1 MNVYNVSNDLI
12 IKMDNNVIY
21 VDNESDKDK
30 YKLYLLEG
38 NSELFSININSEW
51 QRFQENNKLL
61 FNIEAN
67 DALVINNDLR
77 IVLNGCYDVLSNS
90 GDIFIVKRWL
100 LWLLIDI
107 IH

>member
-21 VDNESDKDK
+21 VDNESNKNR

-38 NSELFSININSEW
+38 NSELFSININSEL
-51 QRFQENNKLL
+51 QRFQKNNKLL

-90 GDIFIVKRWL
+90 GDIFIVKR
-100 LWLLIDI
+100 
-107 IH
+107 

>member
-1 MNVYNVSNDLI
+1 MDVYNVSNDLI

-21 VDNESDKDK
+21 VDNESNKDR
-30 YKLYLLEG
+30 YKLYFLKG
-38 NSELFSININSEW
+38 SSELFSININSEL

-67 DALVINNDLR
+67 DALVVNNDLR

-90 GDIFIVKRWL
+90 GDIFIVKR
-100 LWLLIDI
+100 
-107 IH
+107 

>member
-38 NSELFSININSEW
+38 NSELFSININSE
-51 QRFQENNKLL
+51 
-61 FNIEAN
+61 
-67 DALVINNDLR
+67 
-77 IVLNGCYDVLSNS
+77 
-90 GDIFIVKRWL
+90 
-100 LWLLIDI
+100 
-107 IH
+107 

>member
-1 MNVYNVSNDLI
+1 MDVYNISNDLI

-21 VDNESDKDK
+21 VDNESNKDR

-38 NSELFSININSEW
+38 NSELFSVNINSEL

-67 DALVINNDLR
+67 DALVINNDLK

-90 GDIFIVKRWL
+90 GDIFIVKR
-100 LWLLIDI
+100 
-107 IH
+107 

>member
-21 VDNESDKDK
+21 IDNESNNDR

-38 NSELFSININSEW
+38 NSELFSININSEL

-61 FNIEAN
+61 FSIEAN
-67 DALVINNDLR
+67 DSLVINSDLM
-77 IVLNGCYDVLSNS
+77 IVLGGCYDVLSNS
-90 GDIFIVKRWL
+90 GDIFIVKR
-100 LWLLIDI
+100 
-107 IH
+107 

>member
-1 MNVYNVSNDLI
+1 MNVYNVSNVLI

-21 VDNESDKDK
+21 VDNESNKDR

-38 NSELFSININSEW
+38 NSELFSVNINSEL

-67 DALVINNDLR
+67 DALVINNDLK

-90 GDIFIVKRWL
+90 GDIFIVKR
-100 LWLLIDI
+100 
-107 IH
+107 